1 MSEPEWLVWAREV
14 QAIAQT
20 GLTFAKDPFDT
31 ERYEMLRTLAARA
44 MAYGSGAP
52 IQQIENLFAGQ
63 AGYATPKL
71 EVRTGV
77 FDAQNR
83 LLMVREVLDQNRWT
97 VPGGWA
103 DVNLTASE
111 SAAKEVREETG
122 YTVRITRLAMVLD
135 RARQGHEPPEPFSI
149 TKMFFLGELTGGAAA
164 TSIETSEV
172 RFFARNDIPHDL
184 STGRISRAQIDR
196 LFAHHANMGL
206 MTEFD

>member
-1 MSEPEWLVWAREV
+1 MSEPEWLVWAREI

-20 GLTFAKDPFDT
+20 GLTFAKDPFDR
-31 ERYEMLRTLAARA
+31 ERYTMLRTLAAKA
-44 MAYGSGAP
+44 MALGSGTP
-52 IQQIENLFAGQ
+52 VQQIENLFAQQ

-77 FDAQNR
+77 FDADNR
-83 LLMVREVLDQNRWT
+83 MLMVREVLDQNRWT

-111 SAAKEVREETG
+111 SAAKEVWEETG

-135 RARQGHEPPEPFSI
+135 RARQGHEPPEAFSI
-149 TKMFFLGELTGGAAA
+149 TKLFFLGELTGGAPA

-172 RFFARNDIPHDL
+172 RFFARNEIPHDL

-196 LFAHHANMGL
+196 LFAHHADL
-206 MTEFD
+206 SLITEFD

>member
-1 MSEPEWLVWAREV
+1 MSEPEWLVWAREI

-20 GLTFAKDPFDT
+20 GLTFAKDPFDH
-31 ERYEMLRTLAARA
+31 ERYTTLRTLAARA
-44 MAYGSGAP
+44 MALGSGAP
-52 IQQIENLFAGQ
+52 VQQIENLFAQQ

-77 FDAQNR
+77 FDADNR
-83 LLMVREVLDQNRWT
+83 LLMVREVMDQNRWT

-122 YTVRITRLAMVLD
+122 YTVRITRLAMVFD
-135 RARQGHEPPEPFSI
+135 RARQGHEPPEAFSI
-149 TKMFFLGELTGGAAA
+149 IKMFFLGELTGGAPV

-172 RFFARNDIPHDL
+172 RFFARNKIPHDL
-184 STGRISRAQIDR
+184 STGRISRTQIDR
-196 LFAHHANMGL
+196 LFAHHADPGL